1 MAVSKETL
9 ESLIFANRHT
19 AIRNLYATAVTI
31 DDGLEAGK
39 TVLDDSGD
47 VVVVDEDA
55 ITAEVARLQAIYD
68 GNEYQRNRAE
78 EYKSWQDQLDDIYH
92 NGIDA
97 WIATVKVTKDKY
109 PKP

>member
-9 ESLIFANRHT
+9 ESLIFAHRHT

-39 TVLDDSGD
+39 TVLDNSGD

-55 ITAEVARLQAIYD
+55 IVTEVARLQAIYD
-68 GNEYQRNRAE
+68 ARDYQRNRAE
-78 EYKSWQDQLDDIYH
+78 EYQTWEDQLDDIYH

-97 WIATVKVTKDKY
+97 WKATVKVTKDKY

>member
-1 MAVSKETL
+1 MAEL
-9 ESLIFANRHT
+9 EGVRHI
-19 AIRNLYATAVTI
+19 AIRNLYATAATI

-78 EYKSWQDQLDDIYH
+78 EYKSWQDQLDDIYQ

-97 WIATVKVTKDKY
+97 WKATVKVTKDKY